1 MKRFVIVML
10 MLTVVVSGMR
20 GQSSSQ
26 NGGKSVEKSR
36 KRVAVVLSGG
46 GAKGMGHIGVLKV
59 IERAGIPVDIVTGT
73 SMGSIVGGLYAL
85 GYNAQLLD
93 SVVRHQDWTTM
104 FTDKEDMSYQMLAA
118 RKKQYTY
125 ALSTGMSF
133 GRSGLKSGGIIR
145 GTNIMDLFY
154 KLCEGYTDSLDF
166 SRDLPIPFACVATN
180 IVNNTEEVFHSG
192 RLPRAMRA
200 SMAIPAVFSPVR
212 MGDKV
217 LVDGGLLNNY
227 PADVAREM
235 GADIIIGVS
244 VQSPPKTADSL
255 STTRDVLGQIIDFN
269 CKRKYEENLAITDLP
284 MQVDVTGYS
293 AASFSVA
300 AIDTLIRRGEEEAMR
315 HWDELMAL
323 KKRIGIG
330 DDYQPPHRSY
340 QRSTL
345 KQEKY
350 RVTRYE
356 FENMTHQDERFL
368 RGKFS
373 MKPGDSLDVDR
384 EQLITT
390 SMRVDLFYQTAE
402 CRRIPD
408 GDGMRVVFIA
418 GKRKKMQAYV
428 GFRFD
433 SEEYAA
439 VQVAADI
446 PIANTMPVN
455 ADVLLRLGKR
465 IKATGELT
473 LHSMNLYQ
481 SRMACSFMRNDLDI
495 FTNGN
500 RDYSILYHQYQ
511 TELVPF
517 SFNLKN
523 FNIDIGTRWDYINYR
538 DKLVSPRTE
547 NLDFSNQ
554 HYFSYRAILNYSSE
568 DNWLFPT
575 RGSRFKAQYV
585 YLTDDMAKLGGKP
598 GMSDLSAHWRT
609 SLRLGGNLTFQ
620 PMLYGRLLFGA
631 NVPLPF
637 SNAIGGQWF
646 GHIVEQQMPFSGM
659 GNMELTDRHFIAMRL
674 QAQQRIGSKQ
684 YVVMSVSSARHADS
698 LKDLFKHEPLVGG
711 QIGYNYNTMIGPV
724 GATLGYN
731 NESKEVYLYFN
742 LGFEF

>member
-1 MKRFVIVML
+1 
-10 MLTVVVSGMR
+10 
-20 GQSSSQ
+20 
-26 NGGKSVEKSR
+26 
-36 KRVAVVLSGG
+36 
-46 GAKGMGHIGVLKV
+46 
-59 IERAGIPVDIVTGT
+59 
-73 SMGSIVGGLYAL
+73 
-85 GYNAQLLD
+85 
-93 SVVRHQDWTTM
+93 
-104 FTDKEDMSYQMLAA
+104 
-118 RKKQYTY
+118 
-125 ALSTGMSF
+125 
-133 GRSGLKSGGIIR
+133 
-145 GTNIMDLFY
+145 
-154 KLCEGYTDSLDF
+154 
-166 SRDLPIPFACVATN
+166 
-180 IVNNTEEVFHSG
+180 
-192 RLPRAMRA
+192 
-200 SMAIPAVFSPVR
+200 
-212 MGDKV
+212 
-217 LVDGGLLNNY
+217 
-227 PADVAREM
+227 
-235 GADIIIGVS
+235 
-244 VQSPPKTADSL
+244 
-255 STTRDVLGQIIDFN
+255 
-269 CKRKYEENLAITDLP
+269 
-284 MQVDVTGYS
+284 
-293 AASFSVA
+293 
-300 AIDTLIRRGEEEAMR
+300 
-315 HWDELMAL
+315 
-323 KKRIGIG
+323 
-330 DDYQPPHRSY
+330 
-340 QRSTL
+340 
-345 KQEKY
+345 
-350 RVTRYE
+350 
-356 FENMTHQDERFL
+356 MTHQDERFL

-418 GKRKKMQAYV
+418 GNRKKMQAYV

-585 YLTDDMAKLGGKP
+585 YLTDDMAQLGGKP